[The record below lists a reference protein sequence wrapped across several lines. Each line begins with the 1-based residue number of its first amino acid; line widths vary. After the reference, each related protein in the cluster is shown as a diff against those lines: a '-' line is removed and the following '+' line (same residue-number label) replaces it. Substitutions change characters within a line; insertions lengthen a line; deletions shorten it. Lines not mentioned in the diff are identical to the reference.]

1 MSLITTTEPLA
12 ETCRRFAQHPFVT
25 VDTEFLR
32 ETTFWPKVC
41 VIQIASDDEAV
52 AVDALAD
59 GLDLTPFFD
68 LMADANVVKVFH
80 AARQD
85 LEIVWNLA
93 KMIPAPLFDT
103 QVAAMVCGY
112 GDQVAYGE
120 LAQSICK
127 VTLDKSSR
135 FTDWSRRPLSDAQIV
150 YALADVTYLRDIYR
164 ALVGKLQTSGRMAW
178 LADEM
183 GTLCSPATYE
193 QHPDSAWERFRHRA
207 RKPRDLAVL
216 MEIAAWRE
224 REAQSKDVPRS
235 RVLKD
240 DILIEIALAAPRTAE
255 ALGNLRAFPRGMERS
270 RSGAEI
276 LVAIERGLE
285 RDPKSLPKIERE
297 RRSNGG
303 GATVELL
310 KVLLRLVSEKHGV
323 APKMIATVDDL
334 EAIAADDRAKVP
346 ALSGW
351 RQDLFGAKAL
361 ELKRGRLALTVENN
375 KVVTLE
381 WQDAP
386 EGLTQV
392 AE

>member
-1 MSLITTTEPLA
+1 MSLITTTESLA
-12 ETCRRFAQHPFVT
+12 AACQRLAQHPFVT

-41 VIQIASDDEAV
+41 VIQLASDQEAV
-52 AVDALAD
+52 AVDTLAE

-68 LMADANVVKVFH
+68 LMANPDVVKVFH

-85 LEIVWNLA
+85 LEIVWHLA

-127 VTLDKSSR
+127 ITLDKSSR
-135 FTDWSRRPLSDAQIV
+135 FTDWSRRPLSDAQID
-150 YALADVTYLRDIYR
+150 YALADVTHLRDIYR
-164 ALVGKLQTSGRMAW
+164 ALVAKLQKTDRMAW

-193 QHPDSAWERFRHRA
+193 QHPDKAWERFRHRA

-216 MEIAAWRE
+216 MEVAAWRE
-224 REAQSKDVPRS
+224 REAQTKDVPRS

-240 DILIEIALAAPRTAE
+240 DILIEIALSAPRTAE

-270 RSGAEI
+270 RAGAEI
-276 LVAIERGLE
+276 LVAIERALE

-297 RRSNGG
+297 RRGNGG

-310 KVLLRLVSEKHGV
+310 KVLLRQVSERHGV
-323 APKMIATVDDL
+323 AAKMIATVDDL
-334 EAIAADDRAKVP
+334 EAIAADDKAQVP
-346 ALSGW
+346 ALTGW
-351 RQDLFGAKAL
+351 RHELFGQKAL

-386 EGLTQV
+386 

>member
-1 MSLITTTEPLA
+1 MSLITDTEQLA
-12 ETCRRFAQHPFVT
+12 QTCQRLAQHPFVT

-52 AVDALAD
+52 AVDAMAD

-68 LMADANVVKVFH
+68 LMADPGVVKVFH

-93 KMIPAPLFDT
+93 KMIPEPLFDT

-127 VTLDKSSR
+127 VQLDKSSR
-135 FTDWSRRPLSDAQIV
+135 FTDWSRRPLSDAQIT

-164 ALVGKLQTSGRMAW
+164 ALVAKLEKSNRLSW

-183 GTLCSPATYE
+183 KTLCSPATYE
-193 QHPDSAWERFRHRA
+193 QHPEKAWERFRHRA

-216 MEIAAWRE
+216 MDVAAWRE
-224 REAQSKDVPRS
+224 HEAQTRDVPRS
-235 RVLKD
+235 RILKD
-240 DILIEIALAAPRTAE
+240 DILIEIALAAPRTPE

-270 RSGAEI
+270 RTGADI
-276 LVAIERGLE
+276 LAAVERGLE
-285 RDPKSLPKIERE
+285 RDPKTLPRIDRE
-297 RRSNGG
+297 RRSNSG

-310 KVLLRLVSEKHGV
+310 KVLLRQVSERHGV
-323 APKMIATVDDL
+323 AAKMIATVDDL
-334 EAIAADDRAKVP
+334 EAIANDDRAKVQ
-346 ALSGW
+346 AMTGW
-351 RQDLFGAKAL
+351 RFDLFGSKAL
-361 ELKRGRLALTVENN
+361 ELKHGRLALTVENN

-386 EGLTQV
+386 QAADAPV
-392 AE
+392 D